1 MIFPDNFEKKIDF
14 ERIRHLLTEECL
26 SNLGKRH
33 IKKMKFIQRFSTLK
47 MRLEETAEFVQ
58 ILNEDTLFPVEN
70 YYDLNEFLDKLRIQG
85 AFVEAIEL
93 HKLYKLLTTAKAIV
107 RFFSN
112 ESANEKYPN
121 LKGLSESIDVPVF
134 VIDSIKKILTA
145 QGKIKD
151 NASPEL
157 GKVRQELASKQ
168 GGVSKL
174 INNIIA
180 QAQQAGW
187 VDSDV
192 AVSIRNGRV
201 VIPIQASFKRKI
213 QGIIHDESATGKTC
227 FVEPL
232 PVVELNNQIAEL
244 ETEEKRQIVKILQKI
259 SDEIR
264 PYADDLEDTIVLLG
278 IIDFTRAKAKFAL
291 KINATLPMLK
301 NQTLIDWKEAK
312 HPLLFLSLKNEGKE
326 VVPLNLK
333 LTQENRILVISG
345 PNAGGKSVCLKTTGL
360 LQYMLQC
367 GLLIPVNE
375 KSVAGIFQ
383 HIFIDIGDEQSIDND
398 LSTYSSHLL
407 NMKYFLQKADE
418 KALILIDEFGTGTEP
433 NLGGAIAEAVLE
445 KLNEIKTFGIVTT
458 HYANLKH
465 FASQQD
471 GIFNG
476 AMLYDT
482 QKLEPLF
489 RLEIGKPGSSFALEI
504 AHKIGL
510 PKDIIDVAKEKVGQE
525 HIDFDKHLKELLKDK
540 RYWER
545 KRLNI
550 RKIERRLEEMM
561 EKEKAELEKT
571 NLFRKEM
578 LEQTEN
584 QAKKILD
591 QSNKIIENTVREIK
605 EAEAEKEKT
614 KEARK
619 KITAFKEDIVSK
631 QDKEQEKI
639 NQKIKKLKERE
650 KKIQKKPKQ
659 EPHLKKKIQK
669 PIEWAVGMFVK
680 IKGQEQ
686 IGEIIQIKN
695 KNASV
700 AFGNLITNLSTEKLE
715 YFENTEK
722 QRASKKKGS
731 HHFQQQMELG
741 VKKLRF
747 KPYLDIRGKRGEEA
761 IRQVSE
767 FVDEAIMVEAKG
779 LKILHGTGNGILRQ
793 LVRQY
798 LFTVDM
804 VKEVKDEHIES
815 GGTGITVVTMR

>member
-14 ERIRHLLTEECL
+14 ERIRQLITEECL
-26 SNLGKRH
+26 SHLGRKH
-33 IKKMKFIQRFSTLK
+33 IKKMKFTTHFSTIK

-58 ILNEDTLFPVEN
+58 ILDEDTAFPIEN
-70 YYDLNEFLDKLRIQG
+70 YYDLDEFLDKLRIQG
-85 AFVEAIEL
+85 AFVEAVEL
-93 HKLYKLLTTAKAIV
+93 HKLYKLLITAKAIV

-112 ESANEKYPN
+112 ESADEKYPN
-121 LKGLSESIDVPVF
+121 LKGLAESIEVPVF
-134 VIDSIKKILTA
+134 VMDSIKKIITA

-151 NASPEL
+151 SASPDL
-157 GKVRQELASKQ
+157 AKVRQELASKQ

-174 INNIIA
+174 INRIIV
-180 QAQQAGW
+180 QAQQDGW
-187 VDSDV
+187 VDTDV

-259 SDEIR
+259 SEEIR

-291 KINATLPMLK
+291 KINAVLPILK

-326 VVPLNLK
+326 VVPLNLM

-407 NMKYFLQKADE
+407 NMKYFSQKADE
-418 KALILIDEFGTGTEP
+418 KTLILIDEFGTGTEP

-445 KLNEIKTFGIVTT
+445 KLNKIKTFGVVTT

-465 FASQQD
+465 FASQQN
-471 GIFNG
+471 GVFNG

-489 RLEIGKPGSSFALEI
+489 QLEVGKPGSSFALEI

-510 PKDIIDVAKEKVGQE
+510 PNEIIDAAKEKVGQE

-561 EKEKAELEKT
+561 EKEKVELEET
-571 NLFRKEM
+571 NLFRKQM

-584 QAKKILD
+584 QAKKILE

-614 KEARK
+614 KEVRK
-619 KITAFKEDIVSK
+619 KIRDFKEEIEKK

-650 KKIQKKPKQ
+650 KKIQRKPKQ
-659 EPHLKKKIQK
+659 KPSLKNKIQQ
-669 PIEWAVGMFVK
+669 PTEWSVGMLVR

-686 IGEIIQIKN
+686 IGEIIQIKS

-715 YFENTEK
+715 YVENNGK
-722 QRASKKKGS
+722 QKGIKKKGS
-731 HHFQQQMELG
+731 QYFQQQMELG
-741 VKKLRF
+741 VKKLKF

-761 IRQVSE
+761 IRQVGE
-767 FVDEAIMVEAKG
+767 FVDEAIMVGANE

-815 GGTGITVVTMR
+815 GGTGITVVTMH

>member
-1 MIFPDNFEKKIDF
+1 MIFPNNFEKKIDF
-14 ERIRHLLTEECL
+14 ERIRQLLTEECL
-26 SNLGKRH
+26 SNIGRKH
-33 IKKMKFIQRFSTLK
+33 IEKMKFTTRFSTIK

-58 ILNEDTLFPVEN
+58 ILNEDTAFPIEN
-70 YYDLNEFLDKLRIQG
+70 YYDLNDFIEKLRVEG

-93 HKLYKLLTTAKAIV
+93 HKLYKLLTTAKAIIY
-107 RFFSN
+107 FFSN
-112 ESANEKYPN
+112 ESANEKYPHLKN
-121 LKGLSESIDVPVF
+121 LCESIEIPDF
-134 VIDSIKKILTA
+134 VMDRIKNILTS

-157 GKVRQELASKQ
+157 AKVREELAGKQ

-174 INNIIA
+174 INRIIA
-180 QAQQAGW
+180 QAQQDGW
-187 VDSDV
+187 VDTDV
-192 AVSIRNGRV
+192 AVSVRNGRM

-244 ETEEKRQIVKILQKI
+244 EIEEKRQIVKILQKI
-259 SDEIR
+259 SEEIR
-264 PYADDLEDTIVLLG
+264 PYSDDLEDTIVLLG
-278 IIDFTRAKAKFAL
+278 IIDFTRAKARFAL
-291 KINATLPMLK
+291 KIGGVLPILK
-301 NQTLIDWKEAK
+301 DETIINWKDAR
-312 HPLLFLSLKNEGKE
+312 HPLLFLSLKNEGRE
-326 VVPLNLK
+326 VVPLNLN

-345 PNAGGKSVCLKTTGL
+345 PNAGGKSVCLKTTGI

-375 KSVAGIFQ
+375 KSTAGIFQ

-418 KALILIDEFGTGTEP
+418 KTLILIDEFGTGTEP

-445 KLNEIKTFGIVTT
+445 KLNIMKTFGVVTT

-465 FASQQD
+465 FASQQE
-471 GIFNG
+471 GVFNG
-476 AMLYDT
+476 AMLYDA

-489 RLEIGKPGSSFALEI
+489 QLEVGKPGSSFALEI

-510 PKDIIDVAKEKVGQE
+510 PREIIDAAKEKVGQE

-561 EKEKAELEKT
+561 EKEKVELEKT
-571 NLFRKEM
+571 NLFRKQM

-619 KITAFKEDIVSK
+619 KIDEFKEEIVSK
-631 QDKEQEKI
+631 QDEEQEKI

-650 KKIQKKPKQ
+650 KRVAKKPKK
-659 EPHLKKKIQK
+659 ENLINKKFQK
-669 PIEWAVGMFVK
+669 PDEWEVGMLVK

-686 IGEIIQIKN
+686 IGEITQIKN
-695 KNASV
+695 KNVSV
-700 AFGNLITNLSTEKLE
+700 TFGNLITNLSTEKLE
-715 YFENTEK
+715 YVEDNEK
-722 QRASKKKGS
+722 QKVTKKKGS
-731 HHFQQQMELG
+731 YHFQQQMELG
-741 VKKLRF
+741 VKKIKF

-761 IRQVSE
+761 IRQVSD
-767 FVDEAIMVEAKG
+767 FIDEAIMVEANE

-804 VKEVKDEHIES
+804 VKEIKDEHIES
-815 GGTGITVVTMR
+815 GGTGITVVTML